1 MKIVMLYR
9 TAPDVI
15 HGFDLIVLEPYEYSN
30 EYRTVRVD
38 VNVTRID
45 ERLRASAMDPEI
57 VPL

>member
-15 HGFDLIVLEPYEYSN
+15 HAFDLIVLAPYEYSN

-45 ERLRASAMDPEI
+45 ERLKASAMDPEI